1 MSEWRNF
8 TFLLSG
14 EISTDLILETY
25 QNRTPDND
33 LKLREEI
40 DGHINHLIDF
50 VGGSPECNSLLMSI
64 SLQCIFD
71 IFEGVDNG
79 NYPLYGDGV
88 KSVVVH
94 GSMINNF
101 VVSIYEF
108 IESSM
113 DDIQEDLINLLVRD
127 EGVDRSELKA
137 DPIKG
142 IMLTDYQFNTFRETT
157 LETVVDS
164 NRLCENIYNSAP
176 AIEMLFEYLY
186 YSGLLEDMYY
196 RIMDFYKQGGVGN
209 YNVLDGLVEIIPTYC
224 DGLYRLN
231 MQGKITFTQPPK
243 SYYDR
248 FHVAIPQF

>member
-14 EISTDLILETY
+14 EISTDLILETCY
-25 QNRTPDND
+25 ND
-33 LKLREEI
+33 TASRDPAVRSNI
-40 DGHINHLIDF
+40 DAAINHLIDF
-50 VGGSPECNSLLMSI
+50 VGSSPECNSLLMSVA
-64 SLQCIFD
+64 LQCIFD
-71 IFEGVDNG
+71 IFEGVDDG

-113 DDIQEDLINLLVRD
+113 DDIQEDLINLLVRE

-142 IMLTDYQFNTFRETT
+142 IMLTDYQFNTLREAT
-157 LETVVDS
+157 LETVADR
-164 NRLCENIYNSAP
+164 NRLCENIYNSGP
-176 AIEMLFEYLY
+176 AIEMLFDYLY
-186 YSGLLEDMYY
+186 HSGLLEDMYY
-196 RIMDFYKQGGVGN
+196 RIMDLYKQGGVGN
-209 YNVLDGLVEIIPTYC
+209 YNVLDGLVEIIPAYD
-224 DGLYRLN
+224 DGLYILAMR
-231 MQGKITFTQPPK
+231 GEIYVYTPC
-243 SYYDR
+243 
-248 FHVAIPQF
+248 